1 MLGYEVE
8 HQDMKIILLSYL
20 QKQNIGVGVR
30 DTGLECK

>member
-1 MLGYEVE
+1 MLAYEVE
-8 HQDMKIILLSYL
+8 HQDMEITLSSYR